1 MDHENSTDAMGA
13 DVREFRGGSLLFR
26 LLGRKLRIVFDPQRR
41 TFRFDHCM
49 RSRGFWNLIPK
60 AVVECTCDDI
70 CEVSFRSQGGWR
82 IIDIKIPEYYAT
94 IFDSDLDDFEGLAD
108 LMEQFRRNPD

>member
-1 MDHENSTDAMGA
+1 M
-13 DVREFRGGSLLFR
+13 
-26 LLGRKLRIVFDPQRR
+26 
-41 TFRFDHCM
+41 
-49 RSRGFWNLIPK
+49 
-60 AVVECTCDDI
+60 ECTCDDI